1 MTEREVELVC
11 MTVMALGLMALIGWM
26 AYVTKR

>member
-1 MTEREVELVC
+1 MTERDVELVC

>member
-1 MTEREVELVC
+1 MSEREVELVC
-11 MTVMALGLMALIGWM
+11 TTVMALGLMALIGWM